1 MKDDGLYLDHIIEC
15 IDRVRTYTRDGRD
28 AFMADHMIQDAAIRN
43 LQIMAESTQ
52 RLSGALKVRH
62 PEMDWV
68 GIAGFRTVLVH
79 GYTDVKLARVWSVVE
94 TYLGPLDLVA
104 RQELRDLD
112 EQQGR
117 EPEGGTL

>member
-15 IDRVRTYTRDGRD
+15 IDRVRIYTQDGRD
-28 AFMADHMIQDAAIRN
+28 AFMADQMIQDAAIRN

-62 PEMDWV
+62 PDVDWV
-68 GIAGFRTVLVH
+68 GISGFRNVLVH
-79 GYTDVKLARVWSVVE
+79 GYTDIKLDRVWSVVE
-94 TYLGPLDLVA
+94 TYLGPLDQVA

-112 EQQGR
+112 EQQDR
-117 EPEGGTL
+117 EPEGGDR